1 MGGGGGGD
9 ECKSE
14 CECGQYS
21 QCPLAYIILH
31 SSFLLSPPPS
41 HTPSLHPQESLS
53 DCLLT
58 ELQNSSITTGFT
70 SRYLK
75 QTAQGM
81 HYVHSRGF
89 LHCNLSAASLF
100 LDTYG
105 TVKIA
110 DFSRARRDGSG
121 VEDNVH
127 DEELKSDCSVRW
139 MAPEVITGRRW
150 SRASD
155 VWYVVH
161 IYAVTVCAL
170 EFSMHNSNISV
181 QCL

>member
-1 MGGGGGGD
+1 MCI
-9 ECKSE
+9 EETHIHTSTCV
-14 CECGQYS
+14 YFR
-21 QCPLAYIILH
+21 CPLAYITLP
-31 SSFLLSPPPS
+31 SSFPLSSSPPPT
-41 HTPSLHPQESLS
+41 HTPALQPQESLS

-70 SRYLK
+70 FRYLK

-89 LHCNLSAASLF
+89 IHCNLSASNLF

-110 DFSRARRDGSG
+110 DFSRARREGTA
-121 VEDNVH
+121 VEDDSH
-127 DEELKSDCSVRW
+127 LCIPDEELKSDCSVRW
-139 MAPEVITGRRW
+139 MAPEVITGRKW

-155 VWYVVH
+155 VWYVVL

-170 EFSMHNSNISV
+170 
-181 QCL
+181 